1 MSSLEG
7 ENMQVQYVLSYRI
20 HLHFHDYKFAIETD
34 ENRHSDRSI
43 DYEIKNKNQQN
54 QLKKL

>member
-1 MSSLEG
+1 MLKKIVSSLEG

-43 DYEIKNKNQQN
+43 DYEIKNKNQ
-54 QLKKL
+54 